1 MLKKL
6 EFSILYQLL
15 KERGKDTALPCPY
28 RALLI
33 IGIRLRIV
41 AIVFKLKTISDLVNL
56 LKSFKQL
63 FSVTFVPIASTAPAE
78 PGLQCK

>member
-1 MLKKL
+1 LSL
-6 EFSILYQLL
+6 VDEQNSTGLYASIC
-15 KERGKDTALPCPY
+15 RDTALPCPY